1 MTASF
6 PPLPRYRLSPDA
18 LTQQLD
24 EETIFL
30 QLAGEGYYVLDD
42 VGSHMLTV
50 LLKTQDPARAIE
62 QVAGDYGADPGQ
74 VRDDFMRIL
83 AELVAAEILVAD

>member
-1 MTASF
+1 MPASI
-6 PPLPRYRLSPDA
+6 PPPPRYRLSSDA

-30 QLAGEGYYVLDD
+30 HLASEGYYVLDD

-62 QVAGDYGADPGQ
+62 QVAGDYCADPGQ
-74 VRDDFMRIL
+74 VRKDFMRIL